1 MEKDFRK
8 EQKILATIELE
19 DKMQD
24 FTELDVLENGVI
36 LGDSVMFRN
45 GRLSL
50 LGIGTLNGTKYFDF
64 QELKNE
70 NTFLKKSLKVKGL
83 FVYFYS
89 TDKKKPVPWEAGTF
103 KYRVTKIKK
112 AMKPNRFI
120 KK

>member
-1 MEKDFRK
+1 MIDHRQG
-8 EQKILATIELE
+8 QKLIATIELE

-50 LGIGTLNGTKYFDF
+50 LGIGTLDGIKYFDF

-70 NTFLKKSLKVKGL
+70 NTFLKRSLKVKGL
-83 FVYFYS
+83 FIYFYD
-89 TDKKKPVPWEAGTF
+89 TGEKKPAPWKAQTL
-103 KYRVTKIKK
+103 KYRVAGIKK
-112 AMKPNRFI
+112 SMHINRFI